1 MCKAFTGMKV
11 LVIIP
16 AREGSKGLPGNNI
29 KLLDGKPLIH
39 YTMEAAREIF
49 DDEDIYVSTDSEE
62 IKQVSEQA
70 GIKIPYLRP
79 KSLARNISSTQD
91 VILHTLSHY
100 VKLNNEEPDIIV
112 LLQPTSPLRQS
123 SHIKEAL
130 QYWRNNIDMVVSV
143 KETNSN
149 PYYVLFEENKSGFLR
164 KSKNGDFTRRQDCPK
179 VWEYNGAIY
188 LINPSSL
195 RVMKIN
201 NFTKVVKYQMSKIA
215 SIDIDSELDFKL
227 AELITENERVKKNN
241 LN

>member
-1 MCKAFTGMKV
+1 MKV

-16 AREGSKGLPGNNI
+16 AREGSKGLPGKNI

-39 YTMEAAREIF
+39 YTIEAAREIF

-149 PYYVLFEENKSGFLR
+149 PYYVLFEENKNGFLR
-164 KSKNGDFTRRQDCPK
+164 KSKKGDFTRRQDCPK

-188 LINPSSL
+188 LINPSSI
-195 RVMKIN
+195 RATKIN
-201 NFTKVVKYQMSKIA
+201 NFTKVVKYQMSEIA

-227 AELITENERVKKNN
+227 AEFITENERVKKNN
-241 LN
+241 LK